1 MPHEQGNY
9 PFSFREKR
17 GGMHRNAILTSKSV
31 TDKRNLRTN
40 GEGLINRPQKK
51 NERERGLRKE
61 REKEV
66 KHYIRPACNWGGR

>member
-1 MPHEQGNY
+1 
-9 PFSFREKR
+9 
-17 GGMHRNAILTSKSV
+17 MHRNAILTSKSV

-51 NERERGLRKE
+51 NERERDRERERGLRKE